1 MEELNVILKNI
12 KSIAVTDSFYIS
24 TAESCTGG
32 LISKYLT
39 DEPGSSSYFSASVIA
54 YSNQSKIDLLGVSE
68 QTLETYGAVSSEVV
82 VEMSHGLRKLTNCD
96 FALSVSGI
104 MGPDNNESEKDVG
117 TVWINIS
124 SKDSSVS
131 KSHILS
137 GTRSHNREETARLAL
152 NYLYD
157 FIKGV

>member
-1 MEELNVILKNI
+1 MKDLNEILKDI
-12 KSIAVTDSFYIS
+12 KSIATARSVHIS

-39 DEPGSSSYFSASVIA
+39 DEPGSSSYFSASIIT
-54 YSNQSKIDLLGVSE
+54 YSNQSKIDLLGVSKL
-68 QTLETYGAVSSEVV
+68 TLEEFGAVSREVV
-82 VEMSHGLRKLTNCD
+82 EEMSHGLINRTSCD
-96 FALSVSGI
+96 YALSVSGI
-104 MGPDNNESEKDVG
+104 MGPSNDKSEKDVG

-124 SKDSSVS
+124 SKDLLLS
-131 KSHILS
+131 KMHILS
-137 GTRSHNREETARLAL
+137 GSREINREETARLAL